1 MFVALLNIT
10 PKLTL
15 LPPRRTVRR
24 LIAYCLL
31 LATTALWSTGCQSG
45 YQVSANQNR
54 PNDQRSRPKQV
65 RTTRVTE
72 MPMGQTVSVNGT
84 LAVYDQAT
92 VSVKVPGRLRSITVD
107 LGSPVRRG
115 QMLAQLELQDYLLRI
130 EQSSAALAQVRTR
143 LGLSPEG
150 TNDRVDPELTA
161 TVRQARAVLNETQL
175 NRERAATL
183 VGQGVIARAEYDTV
197 NATYQVALSSYQDAV
212 EEVRNQQAL
221 MMQRRAELGLAEQQ
235 LKGTGVYAP
244 FDGVVQEKQASIGEY
259 LAAGAPVVTIV
270 RVNPLRLRAEV
281 PEREARNVRAG
292 QSVRVTIE
300 GDQSVYTGRIMRI
313 SPTITEQNRVLMV
326 EADVSNDGRLRPGNF
341 VQAEI
346 VTDDKGM
353 AATVPSNAIVTFAG
367 IEKVIAVQNGK
378 AVEKP
383 ITTGRRTAEWTEILA
398 GANVGDAVVLD
409 PGNLQSG
416 QTVDV
421 VE

>member
-1 MFVALLNIT
+1 
-10 PKLTL
+10 
-15 LPPRRTVRR
+15 
-24 LIAYCLL
+24 
-31 LATTALWSTGCQSG
+31 
-45 YQVSANQNR
+45 
-54 PNDQRSRPKQV
+54 
-65 RTTRVTE
+65 

-197 NATYQVALSSYQDAV
+197 NATYQVALSRYQDAV

-300 GDQSVYTGRIMRI
+300 GDQSVYAGRIMRI
-313 SPTITEQNRVLMV
+313 SPTISEQNRVLMV